1 MDKTLRETQQMNK
14 LYEKRPLHQIKG
26 FLEINFY
33 EASWGGSL
41 LAIMPEKLL
50 SQIDVIYYIPSSKES
65 ILSWTDNVL
74 EGTTESYSKNLGDHF
89 VDHIAACDRPKII
102 GIVNISRF

>member
-14 LYEKRPLHQIKG
+14 LSEKRPLHQIKG

-41 LAIMPEKLL
+41 LAIMPE
-50 SQIDVIYYIPSSKES
+50 
-65 ILSWTDNVL
+65 TL
-74 EGTTESYSKNLGDHF
+74 EPD
-89 VDHIAACDRPKII
+89 
-102 GIVNISRF
+102 